1 MARNS
6 SEYFRGRNHWSLRV
20 QRHTTQLQCARVCVC
35 WSTSSSIDQFA
46 RVWRIERPS
55 LKEAFEGIVGLG
67 TCSSRKEV
75 EGADFLQ
82 FSIHT
87 WEGNNRW
94 MVQFWFAMN
103 SALRNDP
110 FLAPDL
116 RHRWDWSTWSPF
128 IPPYFLFYRNVFE
141 SHATPRYGKQTSDIS
156 SFSSSFNI
164 RIFSKLWI
172 VLINE

>member
-1 MARNS
+1 
-6 SEYFRGRNHWSLRV
+6 
-20 QRHTTQLQCARVCVC
+20 
-35 WSTSSSIDQFA
+35 
-46 RVWRIERPS
+46 
-55 LKEAFEGIVGLG
+55 
-67 TCSSRKEV
+67 
-75 EGADFLQ
+75 
-82 FSIHT
+82 
-87 WEGNNRW
+87 
-94 MVQFWFAMN
+94 MN

-156 SFSSSFNI
+156 SFSSSSDFRIFSKLWKREGKDEPMMATIPTRQLYFFSSSFPIEEEEERTNLFQQDSIHLLSNNFRVARYGKQISDISSFSSSSNI